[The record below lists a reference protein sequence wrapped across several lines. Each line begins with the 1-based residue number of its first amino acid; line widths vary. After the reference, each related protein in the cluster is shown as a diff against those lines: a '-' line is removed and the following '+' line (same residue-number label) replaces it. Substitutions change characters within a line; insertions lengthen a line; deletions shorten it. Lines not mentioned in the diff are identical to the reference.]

1 MIENRKLA
9 NVSLRVPVWDGRLK
23 LVRMGDAQ
31 KVDALKYGD
40 WEGLGRFALTLC
52 EQVGAFILTVGALTL
67 RCAAWRDKNAMH
79 YTIDLRGRC
88 RFETRDACAVG
99 ARVCERLQ
107 TLLARR
113 DLRLVREG
121 ESPLSF

>member
-23 LVRMGDAQ
+23 LVRMSDAQ

-40 WEGLGRFALTLC
+40 WEGLERFALTLC

-88 RFETRDACAVG
+88 RFETRDACAV
-99 ARVCERLQ
+99 AREFASDCRHYLHGVI
-107 TLLARR
+107 
-113 DLRLVREG
+113 
-121 ESPLSF
+121 